1 MMKKY
6 HDIFDDS
13 NDEENDD
20 LVEEQE
26 GKQLHRWIFQSS
38 EVFQAHFSWDIRGIV
53 MRESKLILFNS
64 HFT

>member
-6 HDIFDDS
+6 HDIFDDG
-13 NDEENDD
+13 NDEEDDD

-26 GKQLHRWIFQSS
+26 GKQPHHWIFQSS
-38 EVFQAHFSWDIRGIV
+38 EVFQAHFFWDITDCDAEG
-53 MRESKLILFNS
+53 KLIFIRS